1 MTGGKEERPMN
12 NQQDDDRNLIWEP
25 VKTEYLVRDAWMDLR
40 KMTYRLPDGKL
51 LDTIYTYSRR
61 DYVIIVPEDEE
72 GNYLCVRQFRYG
84 IGTVTTEFPAGCI
97 EGAEGAR
104 YVSDANRGITMEDAL
119 ATAQRELQEE
129 TGYASENWK
138 HLMTIP
144 SNATLADNFAYL
156 FSARQCRHSGDR
168 HLDDT
173 EFLNTVKISPAELE
187 NLIRRGQFPQAMHV
201 LAWLLAKQLS

>member
-1 MTGGKEERPMN
+1 MTGGKEEKLMN
-12 NQQDDDRNLIWEP
+12 NQKDDDKNLIWEP

-51 LDTIYTYSRR
+51 LDTIYTSSRR
-61 DYVIIVPEDEE
+61 NYVIIVPEDEE

-84 IGTVTTEFPAGCI
+84 IGVVTTEFPAGCI
-97 EGAEGAR
+97 EGAKEAQ
-104 YVSDANRGITMEDAL
+104 YVSEANCGITMEDAL
-119 ATAQRELQEE
+119 ATAQRELREE

-144 SNATLADNFAYL
+144 SNATLADNFAYI
-156 FSARQCRHSGDR
+156 FSARQCRRAGNIQ
-168 HLDDT
+168 LDDT
-173 EFLNTVKISPAELE
+173 EFLNTVKLSATELDR
-187 NLIRRGQFPQAMHV
+187 LIQYGQFQQAMHV